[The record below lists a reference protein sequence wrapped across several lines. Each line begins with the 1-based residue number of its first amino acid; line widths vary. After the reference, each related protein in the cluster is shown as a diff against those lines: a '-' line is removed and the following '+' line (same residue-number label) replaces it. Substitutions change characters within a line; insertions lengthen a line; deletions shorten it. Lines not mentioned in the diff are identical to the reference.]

1 MQKEVAWIAAQT
13 IAPLLD
19 LEADPVGFQQAAM
32 VPVPLGQLAD
42 KALVRF
48 QRAEHVQHARPLGV
62 YGADIQAEQ
71 RVQMVGQFQL
81 IGDKHVFNRRERQ
94 HAGGD
99 FGQVGGV
106 IVGHQRFFLV
116 GSHGLST
123 LGINGCLGK
132 RPAWRSGDI

>member
-1 MQKEVAWIAAQT
+1 
-13 IAPLLD
+13 
-19 LEADPVGFQQAAM
+19 
-32 VPVPLGQLAD
+32 
-42 KALVRF
+42 
-48 QRAEHVQHARPLGV
+48 
-62 YGADIQAEQ
+62 
-71 RVQMVGQFQL
+71 MVGQFQL
-81 IGDKHVFNRRERQ
+81 IGDKHVFNRWERQ

-99 FGQVGGV
+99 FGEVGGV